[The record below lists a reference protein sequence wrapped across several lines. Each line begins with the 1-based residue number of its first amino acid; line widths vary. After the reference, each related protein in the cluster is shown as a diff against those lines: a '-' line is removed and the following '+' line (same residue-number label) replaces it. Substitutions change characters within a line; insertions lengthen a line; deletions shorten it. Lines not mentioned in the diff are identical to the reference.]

1 MAFSWDRCIICQKIS
16 ETPLKCPLNANTTD
30 IERMQVYKNFLENAH
45 VFQSQSSLPVEL
57 KLDLSTATVE
67 LLIANKAS
75 WHKSCRLK
83 FTSSKL
89 EKAKQRQSQKRK
101 RETEEEEAET
111 RRNSK
116 RRQASKNDV
125 VCIFCD
131 KGSDEILHDFTSLTV
146 DEKIRDMAKEL
157 EDFELLSRMSRGDLV
172 AIDAKYHIGCLTKFR
187 NSYRSLKRKEDNM
200 DEDSL
205 NEMMNESR
213 AFVELTTY
221 IEKSV
226 DEGILLFKLS
236 EIHAMYE
243 ARLRD
248 LGIPK
253 QINKT
258 RLKTSLLDHFSDAQ
272 EQHDGKHI
280 VIVFKEAMH
289 SLLKDALKKR
299 DVSDD
304 ANNLAKVASIVRKDI
319 LEHKGFS
326 FAGCF
331 PFECQEKSI
340 PTSLRSL
347 VSMIINGLNL
357 KDQNHCESQACLTV
371 CQSIIFNINK
381 RPSESSSSKP
391 RHVAPREPPLPLY
404 IGFNIHSLTRSRT
417 LITRLYQLGLSVSY
431 DRILEIEDWLATSV
445 SERFEEDN
453 CVCPANLRTGLFSV
467 AALDNIDHNPSS
479 TTASSSFHGTS
490 ISIFQFP
497 TQDKPGDCRPPLRVP
512 PAGNQKHRLPESY
525 ANVPPVSLTAT
536 SVSVPKT
543 NQLSS
548 FEGNL
553 DRAIAQ
559 ENAWLKHSQQKIQG
573 TLTSTD
579 KIAWAA
585 YHSTIRQGSQQHS
598 PATVRAL
605 MPLFYEKAATPA
617 MVKHGMDVIQDAIT
631 LVNPGQIPVIAFDQP
646 LFTIA
651 KTVQWKWPDTHGEGK
666 FVVMLGGLHLEMAL
680 WNTLGDLLE
689 GTGWTTAIT
698 EADIATS
705 GVADSFLKASHLT
718 RTR

>member
-1 MAFSWDRCIICQKIS
+1 MDVFWDRCIICQKIS
-16 ETPLKCPLNANTTD
+16 DTPLKCPLNANTTD
-30 IERMQVYKNFLENAH
+30 IERREVYKNFLENADE
-45 VFQSQSSLPVEL
+45 FQSQSSLPVEL
-57 KLDLSTATVE
+57 KLDLSTTTVE
-67 LLIANKAS
+67 LLIANRAS

-83 FTSSKL
+83 FSTSKL
-89 EKAKQRQSQKRK
+89 EKAKERQSAKRK
-101 RETEEEEAET
+101 RETEEEE
-111 RRNSK
+111 SGQV
-116 RRQASKNDV
+116 RQASKNNK
-125 VCIFCD
+125 VCIFCKKD
-131 KGSDEILHDFTSLTV
+131 SDEILHDFTSMAV
-146 DEKIRDMAKEL
+146 DKKIRDMAKEL
-157 EDFELLSRMSRGDLV
+157 EDFELLSRISGGDLV
-172 AIDAKYHIGCLTKFR
+172 AIEAQYHIGCLTKFR
-187 NSYRSLKRKEDNM
+187 NSHRSLKRKEDNM

-221 IEKSV
+221 IETCV
-226 DEGILLFKLS
+226 EEGKMLFKLS
-236 EIHAMYE
+236 ELHSMYE
-243 ARLRD
+243 ARLGD
-248 LGIPK
+248 LGIRK

-258 RLKTSLLDHFSDAQ
+258 RLKTSLLDHFRDAQ
-272 EQHDGKHI
+272 EQHDGKHV

-299 DVSDD
+299 DISDD

-331 PFECQEKSI
+331 PLECQEKSI
-340 PTSLRSL
+340 PTSLKSL

-371 CQSIIFNINK
+371 CQTIIFNIK
-381 RPSESSSSKP
+381 RRPSESISSKP

-404 IGFNIHSLTRSRT
+404 IGFNIHSLTRSQT

-431 DRILEIEDWLATSV
+431 DRILEIQNWLATSV

-453 CVCPANLRTGLFSV
+453 CVCPPNLRKGLFSV

-497 TQDKPGDCRPPLRVP
+497 TQDKPGDCRPPLKVP
-512 PAGNQKHRLPESY
+512 PTGNQRHRLPESY
-525 ANVPPVSLTAT
+525 GNVPPVSLTAT
-536 SVSVPKT
+536 AVSVPIT

-553 DRAIAQ
+553 NPAIAQ
-559 ENAWLKHSQQKIQG
+559 GNAWLEHGQQKLQG

-579 KIAWAA
+579 TIAWAA
-585 YHSTIRQGSQQHS
+585 YHSTRDSQQHS
-598 PATVRAL
+598 PAAIRAL
-605 MPLFYEKAATPA
+605 LPLFYEKAATPA
-617 MVKHGMDVIQDAIT
+617 MVKHGMDVIRDAIT
-631 LVNPGQIPVIAFDQP
+631 LANPGQIPVIAFDQP

-651 KTVQWKWPDTHGEGK
+651 KTVQGKWPDTHGEAK

-680 WNTLGDLLE
+680 WNTLGDLLD
-689 GTGWTTAIT
+689 GTGWTTALA
-698 EADIATS
+698 EADIASS

>member
-30 IERMQVYKNFLENAH
+30 IERMQVHKNFLENAH

-172 AIDAKYHIGCLTKFR
+172 AIDANYHIGCLTKFR

-205 NEMMNESR
+205 NEMINESR

-248 LGIPK
+248 LGILK

-319 LEHKGFS
+319 IEHKGFS

-347 VSMIINGLNL
+347 VSTIINGLNL

-371 CQSIIFNINK
+371 CQSIMLTQSI
-381 RPSESSSSKP
+381 SK
-391 RHVAPREPPLPLY
+391 
-404 IGFNIHSLTRSRT
+404 RSREWPSLCMT
-417 LITRLYQLGLSVSY
+417 SLVLVTPSTKPEKNCSVS
-431 DRILEIEDWLATSV
+431 
-445 SERFEEDN
+445 
-453 CVCPANLRTGLFSV
+453 RT
-467 AALDNIDHNPSS
+467 
-479 TTASSSFHGTS
+479 
-490 ISIFQFP
+490 
-497 TQDKPGDCRPPLRVP
+497 
-512 PAGNQKHRLPESY
+512 E
-525 ANVPPVSLTAT
+525 
-536 SVSVPKT
+536 
-543 NQLSS
+543 
-548 FEGNL
+548 
-553 DRAIAQ
+553 
-559 ENAWLKHSQQKIQG
+559 
-573 TLTSTD
+573 
-579 KIAWAA
+579 
-585 YHSTIRQGSQQHS
+585 
-598 PATVRAL
+598 
-605 MPLFYEKAATPA
+605 
-617 MVKHGMDVIQDAIT
+617 
-631 LVNPGQIPVIAFDQP
+631 
-646 LFTIA
+646 
-651 KTVQWKWPDTHGEGK
+651 QW
-666 FVVMLGGLHLEMAL
+666 
-680 WNTLGDLLE
+680 
-689 GTGWTTAIT
+689 I
-698 EADIATS
+698 
-705 GVADSFLKASHLT
+705 SFLQQ
-718 RTR
+718 R